1 MKTERIIPKDKTALI
16 ILILTTLFFAIVMWR
31 SIAQTFM
38 LGFQRAGVMKSEWV
52 GLDNYRRL
60 LLEDDIFRKALMNSF
75 IYVLMI
81 VPATTVVGLTMALL
95 LNEVKNLTLRGAF
108 SAPAFLSNVVPIV
121 AVAIVWRFM
130 YQPSSLGLFNSVL
143 GLFGIGP
150 LLWLRSPDTA
160 KLSITIMGVWKGA
173 GFTMLI
179 YLAALQA
186 IPQELYEA
194 AMVDGANAWQRLR
207 SITLPLL
214 MSTTLFLIVMGTIGT
229 FGIFSEIYVMTTG
242 EGGEGAVGGP
252 AYSTISV
259 VLYLFN
265 HAFRYFHYGY
275 ASAIAVVMFLIL
287 VTIAVLQ
294 FKFLPKGYEE

>member
-1 MKTERIIPKDKTALI
+1 MKAERVFPRDKTALI
-16 ILILTTLFFAIVMWR
+16 ILIFATLFFAIVMWR

-38 LGFQRAGVMKSEWV
+38 LGFQRAGVLESEWI
-52 GLDNYRRL
+52 GLENYRSL
-60 LLEDDIFRKALMNSF
+60 LLKDDIFRKALANSF

-81 VPATTVVGLTMALL
+81 VPATTVLGLALAIL

-130 YQPSSLGLFNSVL
+130 YQPSSRGLFNTVL
-143 GLFGIGP
+143 RLFGLGP

-160 KLSITIMGVWKGA
+160 KLSLAIMGVWKGA
-173 GFTMLI
+173 GFSMLI

-194 AMVDGANAWQRLR
+194 AMVDGANAWHRFK

-214 MSTTLFLIVMGTIGT
+214 MPTTLFLIVMGTIGT
-229 FGIFSEIYVMTTG
+229 FGIFGEIFVMTTG

-252 AYSTISV
+252 AYSTISLMIY
-259 VLYLFN
+259 LYN
-265 HAFRYFHYGY
+265 QAFKYLHYGY
-275 ASAIAVVMFLIL
+275 ASAIAVIMFLIL
-287 VTIAVLQ
+287 ATIAVLQ